1 MPSKHSRTTRHRSSW
16 PPPTPSPRR
25 SRTTTRRS
33 TRSTAWTPRW
43 WSTTVTR
50 TRTRTS
56 STTTWTTTVW
66 TRTTWTRTAWT
77 RTTSPPGTSRPTPAA
92 ERPAHPSAALRVSE
106 PGCGDLLQHLPDLL
120 RQLQVVSGE
129 RATQLS
135 RRSRPDDRAGHARG
149 VPGPGQRHLHRRPA
163 QPVGCGGHRF
173 HHRPGLVV
181 QVRFH
186 ETAQVRGGGP
196 GDRGHRA
203 TVLAGQQAAAQ
214 RLPRQDAHAQRVCRR

>member
-1 MPSKHSRTTRHRSSW
+1 
-16 PPPTPSPRR
+16 
-25 SRTTTRRS
+25 
-33 TRSTAWTPRW
+33 TAWTPRW

-56 STTTWTTTVW
+56 STTTSTMTTSTRTVW
-66 TRTTWTRTAWT
+66 TRRA
-77 RTTSPPGTSRPTPAA
+77 SLPGTRRPTPAV
-92 ERPAHPSAALRVSE
+92 ESPAHPSATLRVTE

-181 QVRFH
+181 
-186 ETAQVRGGGP
+186 
-196 GDRGHRA
+196 
-203 TVLAGQQAAAQ
+203 
-214 RLPRQDAHAQRVCRR
+214 